1 MQVAL
6 VTGASRGFGLALARR
21 LAADGFALVLDARG
35 APALDEAARE
45 LAAVTTV
52 RAISGDVADPEH
64 RAALIAEGQRQG
76 VRVIAYFFDCP
87 VSDCIA
93 RNRQRAGGARVP
105 DSAIFAS
112 AKRLQPPSL
121 DEGLDEL
128 HVVRVL
134 PGRVFELD

>member
-1 MQVAL
+1 MRVANPL
-6 VTGASRGFGLALARR
+6 SAQQSVVVDDTNLTR
-21 LAADGFALVLDARG
+21 
-35 APALDEAARE
+35 
-45 LAAVTTV
+45 
-52 RAISGDVADPEH
+52 EH